1 MFSYFIFIR
10 ETDKNMIILLLWIL
24 VHIFFMISIFLFG
37 IAIYLF
43 IQKIKII
50 SITKSVLSI
59 NNILINQKQ
68 CINELLKKI
77 EKH

>member
-1 MFSYFIFIR
+1 
-10 ETDKNMIILLLWIL
+10 MIILLLWIL

-68 CINELLKKI
+68 CINELLKEI